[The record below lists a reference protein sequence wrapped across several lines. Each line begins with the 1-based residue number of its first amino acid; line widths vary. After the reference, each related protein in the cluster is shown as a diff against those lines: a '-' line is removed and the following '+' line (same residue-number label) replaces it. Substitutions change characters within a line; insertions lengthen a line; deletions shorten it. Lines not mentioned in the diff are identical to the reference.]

1 MEPLI
6 SVVVITYNSSE
17 YVLETLESIKNQ
29 TYGNCELIVT
39 DDGSSDDTV
48 ALVKEWLGSHRQSF
62 VRAEVLTVPKNTG
75 IPANCNRGIRAANGE
90 WIKLIAGDDLLEPD
104 CLESFIAYSI
114 KNPDANIMAG
124 RMQYF
129 SKSGKENRIAPQQH
143 NLPFFYLKAK
153 EQYKWLLR
161 KGANFAPA
169 AFYKKDLVERAGWFN
184 ERYRYFEDLPFWLAV
199 TALGEKIHFVD
210 HIVVRYRVGGDS
222 AVNNTSRSYN
232 IGFMECYYQF
242 KKDVIYKEVPFYDI
256 VFYQHEF
263 VEFLS
268 YYIITNFFGNRK
280 SPETTMIGGIL
291 HRLSFKY
298 YLNLIQ
304 KKLAER

>member
-129 SKSGKENRIAPQQH
+129 SKSGKENQIAPQQR
-143 NLPFFYLKAK
+143 NLRFFSLDAK
-153 EQYKWLLR
+153 KQHRWLLTR
-161 KGANFAPA
+161 SFNFAPA

-210 HIVVRYRVGGDS
+210 HIVVRYRVGENS
-222 AVNNTSRSYN
+222 AINNAEKAYN
-232 IGFMECYYQF
+232 KGFMDSYIQF
-242 KKDVIYKEVPFYDI
+242 KKEVIYKEVPAYDI
-256 VFYQHEF
+256 VFYQNEAIELGMYHIIYN
-263 VEFLS
+263 FL
-268 YYIITNFFGNRK
+268 GNRK
-280 SPETTMIGGIL
+280 SRASQFVKDFLTL
-291 HRLSFKY
+291 FSLKRYVYF
-298 YLNLIQ
+298 LND
-304 KKLAER
+304 KLAER